1 MTDLQQRLSAALRAA
16 GKRGIDCYAMGETQK
31 ASTAYQLARMV
42 KEGLAYSYEPAT
54 RQKQR
59 KWFDTAEHAQQH
71 QAEHAQP
78 THPLRKR
85 KPGRPSERVMH
96 WADDAVVVQP
106 DHVQVQYGVG
116 VQLGLRTN
124 THRNGL

>member
-1 MTDLQQRLSAALRAA
+1 MTELQQRLSAALRAA
-16 GKRGIDCYAMGETQK
+16 GARGIDCYAMGEASK
-31 ASTAYQLARMV
+31 LSTASNLANMV
-42 KEGLAYSYEPAT
+42 KAGLAYSYEPAT

-59 KWFDTAEHAQQH
+59 KWFDTLEHAQQH
-71 QAEHAQP
+71 QAEHALP

-96 WADDAVVVQP
+96 WAADAVVVQP